1 MDLALERQLWGYPGG
16 VHDICVC
23 CYHTG
28 VSTCVMSVYSDQM
41 GQVWARHTRRHGG
54 RGSAPRR
61 AGPRGARAAA
71 ESGER
76 SGGESADTGTDAQT
90 GERETRTPQSRSAES
105 TAREWVARLT
115 RTAGR

>member
-1 MDLALERQLWGYPGG
+1 MLMDLALERQLWGYPGG

-41 GQVWARHTRRHGG
+41 GQVWARHTRRHG
-54 RGSAPRR
+54 ARR
-61 AGPRGARAAA
+61 RGARDPAARGPRRSPESGAA
-71 ESGER
+71 ERVRTPG
-76 SGGESADTGTDAQT
+76 QT